1 MPYLSQ
7 QYKSPADIPSTV
19 PIFPLAGALLLP
31 RGQLPLVIFE
41 PRYLEMINSSMSA
54 DRLVGM
60 IQPASEADIAM
71 QNDADLR
78 PKIAHVGCVG
88 RITSFTETGDGRILI
103 TLSGIA
109 RFKVVKELDCPY
121 SYRMCQIDC
130 EPYAVDFTPG
140 IGEDGVNRE
149 VLLSTFKKYLSAH
162 DLEADWDSVH
172 KSSNETLVNSLCI
185 MSPYGP
191 QEKQAL
197 LEAGDLKTRADILI
211 ALTEMELAQTTE
223 NTDKTLQ

>member
-1 MPYLSQ
+1 VPYISQ
-7 QYKSPADIPSTV
+7 QYKSPADIPATV

-41 PRYLEMINSSMSA
+41 LRYLEMINNAMAA

-60 IQPASEADIAM
+60 IQPAGGADIAIGD
-71 QNDADLR
+71 DADLC
-78 PKIAHVGCVG
+78 PEIARVGCVG

-109 RFKVVKELDCPY
+109 RFSVIKELDCPY
-121 SYRMCQIDC
+121 SYRLCQIDC
-130 EPYAVDFTPG
+130 EPYITDFSPG
-140 IGEDGVNRE
+140 AGEEEVNRE
-149 VLLSTFKKYLSAH
+149 VLLSTFKNYLLAH
-162 DLEADWDSVH
+162 SLEADWESVH

-197 LEAGDLKTRADILI
+197 LEAEDLKTRADILI
-211 ALTEMELAQTTE
+211 ALTEMELAQTTDDTE
-223 NTDKTLQ
+223 KTLQ